1 MSKHELISMIETM
14 NNYDDLAAKAKAKA
28 DAIREAIKAEMVQ
41 QGIEEL
47 TVSRN
52 FPESSIWR
60 WLKGDKHTIR

>member
-1 MSKHELISMIETM
+1 MGEL
-14 NNYDDLAAKAKAKA
+14 
-28 DAIREAIKAEMVQ
+28 
-41 QGIEEL
+41 GIEEL